1 MQKRKNILRLLSFS
15 ALCTTIPSMTAH
27 AAEHTI
33 NSPQYI
39 TILIITLLK
48 VFRGAGI
55 LLLVYSIFSII
66 LAIKNEDVESKVNA
80 TSQFAVALML
90 ISFGTIA
97 AEFANLF
104 GITLA

>member
-1 MQKRKNILRLLSFS
+1 
-15 ALCTTIPSMTAH
+15 MTAH